1 MVQNPRTLQAIRV
14 VDQILK
20 LTTETTDEQI
30 EKALSKIGTATGT
43 WGLLWGLGNIR
54 TSGLD
59 VDLYE
64 LKAQTLRFIQ
74 ELRKDRRYPTVIIA
88 AAHMRRD
95 ESEV

>member
-1 MVQNPRTLQAIRV
+1 MAHTKHTLQAIRV

-20 LTTETTDEQI
+20 LTTETTDEEI

-43 WGLLWGLGNIR
+43 WGILWGLGNIR

-64 LKAQTLRFIQ
+64 LKAQTLWFIQ
-74 ELRKDRRYPTVIIA
+74 ELRKDRRYQTVILA
-88 AAHMRRD
+88 AAHMRRVD
-95 ESEV
+95 HE